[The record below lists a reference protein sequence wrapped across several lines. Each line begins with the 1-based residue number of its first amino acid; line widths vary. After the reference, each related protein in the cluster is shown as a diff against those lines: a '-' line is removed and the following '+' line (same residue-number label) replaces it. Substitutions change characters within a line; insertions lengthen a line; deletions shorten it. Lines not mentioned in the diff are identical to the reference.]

1 VLCRF
6 RSNTDSES
14 GLVVRNPFS
23 FSFSYIYR
31 EMCLYAPCNNK
42 SDFSCLLHNN
52 KDGIVARI
60 YVDSAGILGGMTDL
74 LFITMFALPA
84 GGSMN
89 HHIIAAYA
97 GRARALLCLCVDG
110 RDQSFAALVTAI
122 ADGTLS
128 CFRVH
133 QSPTWVPIITALSH
147 RHSVD
152 HIRIPFVGSLLW
164 IAAGLNGS
172 EKHRLPRHRR

>member
-14 GLVVRNPFS
+14 GLVVRNPFSFS

-60 YVDSAGILGGMTDL
+60 YVDSAGILGWDDRS
-74 LFITMFALPA
+74 FIYYSTMFALPA

-89 HHIIAAYA
+89 HHIIAAYEDA
-97 GRARALLCLCVDG
+97 PALCCACVWMDETSHSLRWSPPLLTEHCLASVSPKPHVGANHHGAFPPPFC
-110 RDQSFAALVTAI
+110 RPHPHSF
-122 ADGTLS
+122 
-128 CFRVH
+128 
-133 QSPTWVPIITALSH
+133 
-147 RHSVD
+147 
-152 HIRIPFVGSLLW
+152 
-164 IAAGLNGS
+164 
-172 EKHRLPRHRR
+172 RRKPPMDCRGPEWQ

>member
-23 FSFSYIYR
+23 FSFSFSFSCIYR
-31 EMCLYAPCNNK
+31 GMCLYAPCNNK

-52 KDGIVARI
+52 KDGTAARI

-89 HHIIAAYA
+89 HHIIAFCT

-110 RDQSFAALVTAI
+110 RDPSFAALVTAI
-122 ADGTLS
+122 ADGDTVLLPCTPKPHVGANHHGAFPPPFCRPHPHS
-128 CFRVH
+128 FRRK
-133 QSPTWVPIITALSH
+133 PP
-147 RHSVD
+147 VD
-152 HIRIPFVGSLLW
+152 CRGPEG
-164 IAAGLNGS
+164 
-172 EKHRLPRHRR
+172 

>member
-1 VLCRF
+1 MLCRF

-14 GLVVRNPFS
+14 GLVVRNPFSFS

-52 KDGIVARI
+52 KDGIVARK
-60 YVDSAGILGGMTDL
+60 YVDSAGILGWDDRS
-74 LFITMFALPA
+74 FIYYSTMFALPA

-89 HHIIAAYA
+89 HHIIAAYEDA
-97 GRARALLCLCVDG
+97 PALCCACVWMDETSHSL
-110 RDQSFAALVTAI
+110 RWSPPLLT
-122 ADGTLS
+122 GTLS

-133 QSPTWVPIITALSH
+133 QSPTWVPIITAPSH

-164 IAAGLNGS
+164 IAAGLKA
-172 EKHRLPRHRR
+172 EWQ

>member
-1 VLCRF
+1 MLCRF

-23 FSFSYIYR
+23 FSFSFSFSCIYR
-31 EMCLYAPCNNK
+31 GMCLYAPCNNK

-52 KDGIVARI
+52 KDGTAARI

-89 HHIIAAYA
+89 HHIIAACA

-128 CFRVH
+128 CFRVTKAPRGC
-133 QSPTWVPIITALSH
+133 QSSRRFPTAILSTTPAFL
-147 RHSVD
+147 S
-152 HIRIPFVGSLLW
+152 
-164 IAAGLNGS
+164 S
-172 EKHRLPRHRR
+172 EASYGLPRA